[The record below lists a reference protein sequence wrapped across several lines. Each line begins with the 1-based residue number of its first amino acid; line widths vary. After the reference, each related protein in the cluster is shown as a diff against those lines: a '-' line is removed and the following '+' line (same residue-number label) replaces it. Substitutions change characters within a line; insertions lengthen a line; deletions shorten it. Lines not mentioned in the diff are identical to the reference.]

1 MYDQVDQ
8 LGVNTLRTLSIDAI
22 QRANSGHPGLP
33 MGAAP
38 MAYVLWTRHLKINP
52 KTHMNWVNRDR
63 FVLSAGHGSALLY
76 SLAHL
81 AGYDVSM
88 DDLKNFREW
97 KSNTPG
103 HPEYG
108 CTDGVEATT
117 GPLGQGISMAV
128 GMAMAEAHLGKKFN
142 REGYP
147 VMDHYTYAL
156 IGDGDLMEGVAS
168 EAASLAGHL
177 KLGKLIALYDSNGIS
192 LDGKTSASFTENV
205 GARFEAY
212 GWQYILVEDGFNLE
226 EIDKAIVQAKAE
238 SDKPTIIEIKTT
250 IGYGSENQ
258 GTHKVH
264 GSPLGEEGV
273 AHAKEVYNWNYP
285 PFTVPEEVS
294 QRFKEYIQNKGVEAE
309 NKWNEMFEA
318 YKKEY
323 SDLAQK
329 FSDGFSNKV
338 PNTLGDILPQY
349 GEDDSIA
356 TRAASQ
362 KAINALAKEVSSL
375 WGGAADLASSNKT
388 VIAGEGDFQPES
400 YEGRNIWF
408 GVREF
413 GMACAMNGIMLHGGT
428 RVFGSTFFVFSDY
441 LKAAIRLSAIQKLP
455 VIYVLTHDSVAVG
468 KDGPTHEPIEQLA
481 SLRTIPNVQVFRPAD
496 GNETSAAWKVALET
510 LDKPTI
516 LVLSRQ
522 NLDTLSISKEKVFDG
537 VEKGGYVVQEAESE
551 ADGILIATGSEVG
564 LALKAKEELQKKGKD
579 VSVVSLPSWERFEAQ
594 SEEYKNTVISPE
606 LKKRMTIEAGTTYGW
621 AKYAGDHGVMIGIDE
636 FGMSAPSDI
645 VLRELGMNVENIVS
659 RYLEI

>member
-294 QRFKEYIQNKGVEAE
+294 QRFKECIQDKGVEVE

-522 NLDTLSISKEKVFDG
+522 NLDTLPISKEKVFDG

-645 VLRELGMNVENIVS
+645 VLRELGMSVENIVS
-659 RYLEI
+659 RYLEM